1 MRWIILLS
9 VLWAGQAWATDYHE
23 PSTLAREGLPI
34 GPLQSMVGTVPF
46 GLYHDYLIVV
56 RGSAGGLKGLN
67 FLVDTGA
74 SPTVLDPRVA
84 RKLHLQE
91 TPASIAVI
99 GGHVQAE
106 QATVPSLSLGP
117 AHRENLPVLIQDLSF
132 LEKNLPFRVDGVVG
146 LDVLGQGAF
155 LIDYALH
162 RIQFGP
168 TPMLPN
174 SLALHMKDGLAMVD
188 ADVNGAH
195 TTLLVDTGASGLTL
209 FTRKETPALKVT
221 SIGDFKRKQLEARS
235 VRLGQAEF
243 KPESVSLVEGGSN
256 YAFDGLMSPV
266 ALGIS
271 RVVIDLGRGV
281 MAFGR

>member
-9 VLWAGQAWATDYHE
+9 VLWVGQAWAMDYQE
-23 PSTLAREGLPI
+23 IEQRQPI
-34 GPLQSMVGTVPF
+34 VGTVTF

-56 RGSAGGLKGLN
+56 RGSAGSLKGLN

-91 TPASIAVI
+91 TPASIAVV
-99 GGHVQAE
+99 GGRVQAG

-117 AHRENLPVLIQDLSF
+117 AHRENLPVLIEDLSF

-155 LIDYALH
+155 LIDYAMH
-162 RIQFGP
+162 KIQFGP

-174 SLALHMKDGLAMVD
+174 SLVLHMKDGLAMVD

-195 TTLLVDTGASGLTL
+195 ASLLVDTGASGLTL
-209 FTRKETPALKVT
+209 FTRNETPALKVA
-221 SIGDFKRKQLEARS
+221 SIGEFKRKPFPARS
-235 VRLGQAEF
+235 VRLGQTEF
-243 KPESVSLVEGGSN
+243 KQESVSVVDGGGN

-266 ALGIS
+266 ALGIT
-271 RVVIDLGRGV
+271 RVVIDLGRGA
-281 MAFGR
+281 MGFGR